1 MLIGYAMKKLDKLP
15 ESIDPH
21 LNLDQVRE
29 ECREL
34 VKKRAYV
41 SAGASVVPVPFF
53 DVLVDASMLS
63 QLLPEI
69 NAKFGLAPE
78 RMPAFDPETREIH
91 WDAMRE
97 RGVEFVGLVATRG
110 VVRKSI
116 QGLGGRIIS
125 KQVAKFIPLGGQ
137 LVAASMGYFV
147 LRKVAFDHIDD
158 CYNIAKQLQAAQ
170 NAKGATLKGSA
181 RQV

>member
-41 SAGASVVPVPFF
+41 SAGASVVPVPF
-53 DVLVDASMLS
+53 
-63 QLLPEI
+63 
-69 NAKFGLAPE
+69 GLAPE
-78 RMPAFDPETREIH
+78 RMPAFDPDTREVH

-158 CYNIAKQLQAAQ
+158 CYNIAKQLQTAQ